1 MNGLFKGIAIYTYSY
16 TCHIGSKWS

>member
-1 MNGLFKGIAIYTYSY
+1 MNGLFKGITIYTCSY